1 MAEKGKST
9 YYRSRELL
17 VGAISYIVLIILS
30 IFFFYPIFWM
40 VDLSIMPKAE
50 VFRLPPRYLVWPSLS
65 SYIKVVTMWEFTKY
79 LMNSVI
85 TSSTSV
91 ILSLLLGVPCAYVI
105 SRYDFPG
112 RQNSAF
118 FILSFRFLPPVA
130 VAIPFYILYTSVGLF
145 DTITGL
151 VLFYIVSNLP
161 YVVWL
166 MKGFFDAVPVE
177 VEEAAEVDGYSKLE
191 VFYKVTLPLVYK
203 GLAAT
208 TMFCLLLTWN
218 EFAAALILTGTN
230 ARTLPVQALQFVA
243 SLGLDWGALAA
254 ASMIISLPMM
264 IFGIIIRN
272 HLIRGLTFG
281 AVR

>member
-50 VFRLPPRYLVWPSLS
+50 VFRLPPRYLAWPSLS

-130 VAIPFYILYTSVGLF
+130 VAIPFYILYTYQEEFSWG
-145 DTITGL
+145 
-151 VLFYIVSNLP
+151 IVN
-161 YVVWL
+161 
-166 MKGFFDAVPVE
+166 
-177 VEEAAEVDGYSKLE
+177 
-191 VFYKVTLPLVYK
+191 
-203 GLAAT
+203 
-208 TMFCLLLTWN
+208 
-218 EFAAALILTGTN
+218 AAALLICVPLIVIFLILERYIISVLT
-230 ARTLPVQALQFVA
+230 A
-243 SLGLDWGALAA
+243 GALKA
-254 ASMIISLPMM
+254 
-264 IFGIIIRN
+264 
-272 HLIRGLTFG
+272 
-281 AVR
+281 